1 MGDVKVLGAGVQRF
15 RKPWVK
21 FSFVDLLREKK
32 QIETII
38 FFHLFLKLSD
48 GFCDGLVQQL
58 FVVAGAAAV
67 EVFLGAGR
75 WSWAPYGAPEG
86 VREAGGGDPDGRRG
100 GR

>member
-38 FFHLFLKLSD
+38 FFHLFFEAQRRFLRWP
-48 GFCDGLVQQL
+48 GLATVRS
-58 FVVAGAAAV
+58 
-67 EVFLGAGR
+67 GR
-75 WSWAPYGAPEG
+75 
-86 VREAGGGDPDGRRG
+86 GRRCRG
-100 GR
+100 IFGCGPCA